1 MTGVFTGILFDFL
14 LEPKQLLLLAA
25 TRESKCTKY
34 DRIED
39 LESKRIGLKSTIDG
53 EDAYIDYDQED
64 EEREIEKSAGDTT
77 FRRMNYAEDK
87 SVQPAGRYIAPV

>member
-64 EEREIEKSAGDTT
+64 EAREIEQKAQGIQH
-77 FRRMNYAEDK
+77 FEE
-87 SVQPAGRYIAPV
+87 